1 MSVVSLST
9 KAGELPVA
17 DTIPLMAFPLP
28 MVQITLGDV
37 VALGGFAIVLAR
49 FIIDMKRS
57 K

>member
-28 MVQITLGDV
+28 VVQITLGDV

-49 FIIDMKRS
+49 FIIDMRRAK
-57 K
+57 